1 MFALHFRTVL
11 SLETSAV
18 IWLYKLKDK
27 QIGHRSGGRSSP
39 QPNLQALGTCKQ
51 PGTAENSTSF
61 SFFVFKIIFFLH
73 QVLFPP
79 PPPHSCS
86 PLVTRALREV
96 RYVCFASAPPFPCLF
111 VFCAS
116 PSGSRRGWGPPC
128 FFFSE
133 QTHFHRGCLFSSSPS
148 PSVPERLGALPSPRL
163 CAPRFFFSDE
173 LRAPGASVYGNSG
186 VPSRRQLVSFPPPS
200 HALPRDLRRP
210 HPRHHGRDG
219 AQIQERG
226 PPGQR
231 RPAQRPRRGKEG
243 PAAAGAGSPRAR
255 RGSRVE
261 PPRRPGEG
269 GGS

>member
-1 MFALHFRTVL
+1 MDTAPAAG
-11 SLETSAV
+11 AV
-18 IWLYKLKDK
+18 PNPTYRRWELASSQGPLKIPLLFLPLCSKLF
-27 QIGHRSGGRSSP
+27 
-39 QPNLQALGTCKQ
+39 
-51 PGTAENSTSF
+51 SF
-61 SFFVFKIIFFLH
+61 STRF
-73 QVLFPP
+73 
-79 PPPHSCS
+79 CS
-86 PLVTRALREV
+86 PLPTPTQLFPVSNSSSRRGQIRLLRLLSPLPV
-96 RYVCFASAPPFPCLF
+96 F

-116 PSGSRRGWGPPC
+116 PSGSRRGWRPPC

-163 CAPRFFFSDE
+163 CAPRFSSDE

-200 HALPRDLRRP
+200 HALPRDLWRP

-243 PAAAGAGSPRAR
+243 PAATGARSPRAR